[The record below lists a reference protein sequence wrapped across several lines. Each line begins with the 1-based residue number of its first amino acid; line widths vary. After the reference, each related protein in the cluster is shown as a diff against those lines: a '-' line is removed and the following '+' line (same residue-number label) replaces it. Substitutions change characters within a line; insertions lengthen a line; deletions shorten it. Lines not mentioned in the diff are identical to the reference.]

1 MVDSAIHAV
10 HDYLPDASL
19 HFLESIKG
27 NNPDSFTRLRKLSV
41 LDIIYQMFDRKG
53 CSQWS
58 DIMNFYDDLNKK
70 QMITETGF
78 YLARKKYNP
87 EALHVMS
94 NEFIANF
101 YDNNADEMK
110 KNGKTI

>member
-19 HFLESIKG
+19 HFLELIKG
-27 NNPDSFTRLRKLSV
+27 DNPDSFTRLRKLSV

-70 QMITETGF
+70 QTNNRNW
-78 YLARKKYNP
+78 LLPCQKKIQ
-87 EALHVMS
+87 S
-94 NEFIANF
+94 
-101 YDNNADEMK
+101 
-110 KNGKTI
+110 

>member
-1 MVDSAIHAV
+1 
-10 HDYLPDASL
+10 
-19 HFLESIKG
+19 
-27 NNPDSFTRLRKLSV
+27 
-41 LDIIYQMFDRKG
+41 
-53 CSQWS
+53 
-58 DIMNFYDDLNKK
+58 MNFYDDLNKK

-78 YLARKKYNP
+78 YLARKKFNP
-87 EALHVMS
+87 DALHVMS